1 MLNAC
6 VDVLTK
12 TDTAANGAR
21 RQKKIKQ
28 KQPGPEVTPKASD
41 HRLRTALVELQT
53 MGFVKVSVSLLPVA
67 RTTAYAS
74 LATDNGFV

>member
-1 MLNAC
+1 VHVLDAC

-28 KQPGPEVTPKASD
+28 KQPAPEVTQKASD
-41 HRLRTALVELQT
+41 YRLQTALVELQT

-67 RTTAYAS
+67 AYHRRGIPG
-74 LATDNGFV
+74 D